1 MLSAHHISKSYNIQT
16 ILTDVTFSIQEN
28 ERLGLIGP
36 NGSGKTTLLRIIA
49 GQEQPDSGS
58 IIYEMPGL
66 RIGYLPQGFEL
77 NADQTLAALLD
88 EALSLATGKG
98 LPVDLAAELERLSV
112 ALQKTPDDL
121 EIQAEYDDCLQRI
134 EFLNATRNAPSGFHP
149 EEMLASLGLADLDQ
163 QQRIG
168 LLSGGQKTR
177 LALALAL
184 LSAPNLL
191 LLDEPTN
198 HLDIQ
203 MLEWLET
210 WLAGFAG
217 AVLIVSHD
225 RTFLDHTISRVL
237 DLDPETHRIQEYS
250 GNYTAY
256 LEQWLSDRERQWEKY
271 QDQVYEIRRMKQD
284 IAKTKQEAAWVEQT
298 TSSRQPGVR
307 RIAKKVAKKALSR
320 EKKLE
325 RYLDSEERIEKPRQ
339 SWQMKLDFEQ
349 PDHIG
354 QQVLRMDTLAVGYPG
369 YPALLSNLNL
379 SAGAGE
385 RIVLTGPNG
394 CGKTT
399 LLRTIAGRLPP
410 QAGKV
415 HLGASVRLGYMTQ
428 EQESLD
434 AQRTALEHLQAAA
447 PLNETEARSFLHYFL
462 FTGDDPIRPTGS
474 LSFGERAR
482 LSLALLVAQGCNFL
496 LLDEPIN
503 HLDIPSRARFETALT
518 GFEGT
523 ILAVVHDRYFIRRF
537 ASILWKVQ
545 ESGIQISHI

>member
-1 MLSAHHISKSYNIQT
+1 
-16 ILTDVTFSIQEN
+16 LTWLQNS
-28 ERLGLIGP
+28 
-36 NGSGKTTLLRIIA
+36 
-49 GQEQPDSGS
+49 
-58 IIYEMPGL
+58 
-66 RIGYLPQGFEL
+66 
-77 NADQTLAALLD
+77 
-88 EALSLATGKG
+88 
-98 LPVDLAAELERLSV
+98 SV
-112 ALQKTPDDL
+112 FHWLCKKKPDDT
-121 EIQAEYDDCLQRI
+121 EIQAAYDACLQCI
-134 EFLNATRNAPSGFHP
+134 EFMNATRSAPAGFHP

-163 QQRIG
+163 QQRVG

-177 LALALAL
+177 LALASAL
-184 LSAPNLL
+184 LSAPNL

-203 MLEWLET
+203 MLEWLEN

-217 AVLIVSHD
+217 AVLVVSHD
-225 RTFLDHTISRVL
+225 RTFLDHTISHVL
-237 DLDPETHRIQEYS
+237 DLDPETHGIQEYP

-256 LEQWLSDRERQWEKY
+256 LEQWLSDREGQWEKY
-271 QDQVYEIRRMKQD
+271 QDQIYEIRCMKQD
-284 IAKTKQEAAWVEQT
+284 IAKTKQQAAWVEQT

-325 RYLDSEERIEKPRQ
+325 RYLDSEDRIEKPRQ
-339 SWQMKLDFEQ
+339 SWQMKLDFEE

-354 QQVLRMDTLAVGYPG
+354 QQVLRLDALAVGYPG
-369 YPALLSNLNL
+369 YPPLLSNLNL
-379 SAGAGE
+379 SVGAGE

-399 LLRTIAGRLPP
+399 LLRTIAERLTP
-410 QAGKV
+410 QAGSV
-415 HLGASVRLGYMTQ
+415 YLGASVRLGYMAQ

-447 PLNETEARSFLHYFL
+447 PFNETEARSFLHYFL
-462 FTGDDPIRPTGS
+462 FSGDDPVRPASS
-474 LSFGERAR
+474 LSYGERAR

-523 ILAVVHDRYFIRRF
+523 ILAVVHDRYFIHRF
-537 ASILWKVQ
+537 ASILW
-545 ESGIQISHI
+545 EARGGGIQITHM